1 MNIVIKQSHKAEC
14 FAALFQ
20 HIKSFTE
27 HINIMF
33 EKERMYV
40 QSMDT
45 SHISI
50 FEISLP
56 AEWFDEY
63 TLDDESTITIGISS
77 SILFRVLNT
86 RDKNQEINLVLSS
99 NSNDKLSVH
108 FTGENKSEFDKH
120 FELSLMDIENECLQ
134 IPAIDYQAE
143 LTLSSAY
150 FANLINQLKLFG
162 DTLNIKCTEEKVEMC
177 SNSLEEGKMFVE
189 IKMEDISS
197 FAINEGETVYLSFSL
212 SFLHNICL
220 YNKLAKEIEM
230 KLSTDY
236 PMKIVYRLPGHEDAQ
251 MVFFLA
257 PKVDEP

>member
-1 MNIVIKQSHKAEC
+1 MNIVIKQPHKAEC

-20 HIKSFTE
+20 HIKAFTE

-33 EKERMYV
+33 EKERLYV
-40 QSMDT
+40 QAMDN

-63 TLDDESTITIGISS
+63 TLPGDSTITIGVSS
-77 SILFRVLNT
+77 SILFRVLNA
-86 RDKNQEINLVLSS
+86 RDRNQEINLVLAANTS
-99 NSNDKLSVH
+99 DKLCIH

-120 FELSLMDIENECLQ
+120 FELSLMEIDSDCMQ
-134 IPAIDYQAE
+134 IPVIDYQAE

-177 SNSLEEGKMFVE
+177 SKSLEEGKMFVE

-197 FAINEGETVYLSFSL
+197 FAINEGETVHLSFSL
-212 SFLHNICL
+212 AFLHNICL

-230 KLSTDY
+230 KLSSDY
-236 PMKIVYRLPGHEDAQ
+236 PMKIIYRLQGHDDAQ

-257 PKVDEP
+257 PKVDEA

>member
-1 MNIVIKQSHKAEC
+1 MNIVIKQPHKAEC

-20 HIKSFTE
+20 HIKTFTE

-40 QSMDT
+40 QAMDN

-63 TLDDESTITIGISS
+63 ALEGDATITIGISS

-86 RDKNQEINLVLSS
+86 RDRNQEINLVLTT
-99 NSNDKLSVH
+99 NANDKLSIH

-120 FELSLMDIENECLQ
+120 FEISLMDIENECLQ
-134 IPAIDYQAE
+134 IPVIDYQAE

-197 FAINEGETVYLSFSL
+197 FAINEGETVHLCFSL
-212 SFLHNICL
+212 AFLHNICL

-230 KLSTDY
+230 KLSSDY
-236 PMKIVYRLPGHEDAQ
+236 PMKIIYRLAGHDDAQ

-257 PKVDEP
+257 PKVDDS